1 MKKSRFTETQIV
13 GILKEADAGVPLKDL
28 WRKHGISSATYYS
41 WKAKFGGLDASQ
53 LKRLKELEG
62 ELGQYKRMYAE
73 LAHEN
78 YALKD
83 LIEKKLCGRPRDG
96 RPWTTWSRTIGCR
109 YAERVPPSDS
119 RELHG
124 IDRW

>member
-1 MKKSRFTETQIV
+1 MKRSRFTETQIV
-13 GILKEADAGVPLKDL
+13 ALLKEADSGVPVKDV
-28 WRKHGISSATYYS
+28 WRKHGISSATYYK
-41 WKAKFGGLDASQ
+41 WKARYGGLDASQ

-83 LIEKKLCGRPRDG
+83 LIEKKL
-96 RPWTTWSRTIGCR
+96 
-109 YAERVPPSDS
+109 
-119 RELHG
+119 
-124 IDRW
+124 

>member
-1 MKKSRFTETQIV
+1 MKKSRFSETQIV
-13 GILKEADAGVPLKDL
+13 AILKEADAGVALKDL

-62 ELGQYKRMYAE
+62 ELCQYKRMYAE

-83 LIEKKLCGRPRDG
+83 LIEKKL
-96 RPWTTWSRTIGCR
+96 
-109 YAERVPPSDS
+109 
-119 RELHG
+119 
-124 IDRW
+124 